1 MKNNQPLLDVMD
13 INLDHFQDIKL
24 EPLEIGDLTPLEV
37 EEVKLPKIELE
48 PLDIELEPLPVNLDN
63 TLFEDLDLTHFE
75 ELGGLV

>member
-1 MKNNQPLLDVMD
+1 MKSNQPLLEVMD

-37 EEVKLPKIELE
+37 EEVTLPKIELE

>member
-1 MKNNQPLLDVMD
+1 MKTNQPLLDVMD
-13 INLDHFQDIKL
+13 INLDHFQNIKL

-48 PLDIELEPLPVNLDN
+48 PLDIELKPLAVNLDN
-63 TLFEDLDLTHFE
+63 TLFEDIDLTHFE